1 MYRLI
6 QITSLSFCTII
17 FFVIASS
24 IYGQDY
30 PDEFLNGEIH
40 KIQSKILQ
48 QERII
53 LVYLPT
59 DYDRSNNSYPVHYIT
74 DAPATA
80 NLFFDLIRLHTHAF
94 VNEMPQSIVIG
105 LQSDGREFN
114 LHPEKGAKKY
124 LDFVEREVIPFIEQ
138 KYRTKPFR
146 TIAGHSLG
154 GGFAIYAFLSRTNL
168 FNLCIAGSPYP
179 LEYLTNMIARED
191 VLNGTSAYRFLYS
204 SMGTVNDSPV
214 LQLENFKQ
222 AFIDKAPQ
230 NVQYSFQINEGVSH
244 ISNVALNFQAGLKA
258 FYKDWKFVLPD
269 TLSAS
274 IDVMLSNHYKS
285 LSQKVGYSVKPG
297 EWEVIFPIMDKLAK
311 RSDFKNAIQ
320 ILKYCTELYPQSDQA
335 YAFLARAY
343 MSAGEQESAQANLE
357 KALSINP
364 QNKFAL
370 QIKSML
376 NK

>member
-6 QITSLSFCTII
+6 QIASLSFYAIII
-17 FFVIASS
+17 FAIASS

-59 DYDRSNNSYPVHYIT
+59 DYDMSNNSYPVHYIT

-80 NLFFDLIRLHTHAF
+80 NLFFDLIRLHTPAI
-94 VNEMPQSIVIG
+94 VNEMPQSIIIG

-124 LDFVEREVIPFIEQ
+124 LDFLEHEVIPFVEQ

-154 GGFAIYAFLSRTNL
+154 GGFAIYAFLLRTNL

-191 VLNGTSAYRFLYS
+191 VLNETSAYRFLYS

-230 NVQYSFQINEGVSH
+230 NVQYSFQINEGASH
-244 ISNVALNFQAGLKA
+244 ISNIALNFQAGLKA

-269 TLSAS
+269 TLSSS

-311 RSDFKNAIQ
+311 RGDLKNAIQ

-343 MSAGEQESAQANLE
+343 MSAGEQESAQTYLE

-370 QIKSML
+370 QIKSIL
-376 NK
+376 KK